1 MDPGATSDDS
11 DLDDPDP
18 TPFEVDDPTLFE
30 VDDPTLFELDESEF
44 EYQPDSTTHEVRED
58 SIPKEMLKPL
68 YPGSV
73 LSVCAAYCLIMQFAI
88 ASKLSYTAIE
98 NLMKL
103 LQLLCPSSNILPSS
117 FYQLKKFFK
126 QYTPSYEKKRVC
138 PECKRILKDGE
149 HCPRDHGGSGHV
161 VQIPIEKALRT
172 IVQSK
177 LTFPLRAYSMVS
189 YILLYVY

>member
-1 MDPGATSDDS
+1 MFICSEIYLLLSAEARSVLAAGIDDPITVDPGATSDDS
-11 DLDDPDP
+11 DLDNPDP

-30 VDDPTLFELDESEF
+30 LDDPTLFELDDPTLFELDEPTLFELDESEF
-44 EYQPDSTTHEVRED
+44 ATHEVHED

-98 NLMKL
+98 NLLKL
-103 LQLLCPSSNILPSS
+103 LQLLCPSSNILPSN

-138 PECKRILKDGE
+138 PEVNG
-149 HCPRDHGGSGHV
+149 
-161 VQIPIEKALRT
+161 
-172 IVQSK
+172 
-177 LTFPLRAYSMVS
+177 Y
-189 YILLYVY
+189 